1 MALTAARLK
10 EIAPLPATVATVYS
24 YSLGTTTYIKSIILH
39 NTNSGPETVYIYNV
53 PGSGFIPGS
62 AIDSGSNANKI
73 YEIILTA
80 NETKILEFQ
89 QPIVMP
95 STFYDTI
102 QAYATDV
109 NMVTIQI
116 YGATE

>member
-1 MALTAARLK
+1 MALTPARLK
-10 EIAPLPATVATVYS
+10 EIAPLTNTVATVYS
-24 YSLGTTTYIKSIILH
+24 YSLGITTYIKSIILH
-39 NTNSGPETVYIYNV
+39 NTHSGPETVYIYNV
-53 PGSGFIPGS
+53 NGTGFVSGTAS
-62 AIDSGSNANKI
+62 DANKI

-102 QAYATDV
+102 QAYATDA